1 MAVCS
6 KIDIFARMGPPLKY
20 HRLTYSVIMS
30 CQVDLSDD
38 EVKKVIAILRFAKDA
53 CPVESISGNIDDDAV
68 EDLISKFEKSL
79 AA

>member
-1 MAVCS
+1 
-6 KIDIFARMGPPLKY
+6 
-20 HRLTYSVIMS
+20 MS
-30 CQVDLSDD
+30 CQVDLSDV

-68 EDLISKFEKSL
+68 ENLISKFEKSL